1 MFDLRSLEG
10 VFIVF
15 AGPCLVNSFGRTSL
29 AWASLG
35 FILVVRGSTLSKNKL
50 VKKTKKPK
58 ESLKFPTTM

>member
-15 AGPCLVNSFGRTSL
+15 AGPCLVDSFGGTSL

-35 FILVVRGSTLSKNKL
+35 HEAHRMDTMAR
-50 VKKTKKPK
+50 TPDDD
-58 ESLKFPTTM
+58 ESLWRLERHLG

>member
-15 AGPCLVNSFGRTSL
+15 AGPCLVDSFGGTSL

-35 FILVVRGSTLSKNKL
+35 HEAHRMDTM
-50 VKKTKKPK
+50 TRTPDDDD
-58 ESLKFPTTM
+58 SLWRLERHFG